1 MPSRRKSPEEIEANK
16 ELANQKRKLRR
27 LWSYSDLSFEEV
39 CDEMGM
45 AAADLLA
52 YAKSLGLEDR
62 VEPLVFIP
70 TPEQIRMAAAGIRAG
85 WSEAERECRLGAGIF
100 ARMNNATEPH
110 NDDSRTASCAGRK
123 RGSSLPQDPRSRD

>member
-1 MPSRRKSPEEIEANK
+1 MPSPRKSAEEIQANK

-27 LWSYSDLSFEEV
+27 LWSYSDLSFDEV

-45 AAADLLA
+45 GSDELVA

-70 TPEQIRMAAAGIRAG
+70 SPEQIRIAAAEIRAG
-85 WSEAERECRLGAGIF
+85 WSEAERECRLGAGVF

-110 NDDSRTASCAGRK
+110 NDDSRTASCDGWQ
-123 RGSSLPQDPRSRD
+123 GGQTLPQDRREGD